1 MVVYQLV
8 PIQLILSS
16 KTSMGYI
23 YVKKQSVFKKANLK
37 HTITLSPVRKRI
49 MASFLLFIGVFF
61 FLSAILPILQY
72 QIEYSIKFNQIIS
85 PLSINEINSGS
96 ILGDSGTDFTQ
107 LQNWFVNDQSNLQNS
122 VIQNQK
128 TQYMVSIP
136 KLKIEQAVVEVG
148 SLDLKKSLIQYPQT
162 ALPGQFGSPVIFGH
176 SVLPQFFNPKSYLT
190 IFSTLYKL
198 KQSDEIL
205 INFDNIEYKYLVE
218 EMYEVLPTDLSVLE
232 QRFDGRY
239 LTLITCTPP
248 GTYLRRLV
256 IKARIVDF

>member
-1 MVVYQLV
+1 
-8 PIQLILSS
+8 
-16 KTSMGYI
+16 MGYI
-23 YVKKQSVFKKANLK
+23 YVKKEIIPQKSNPGPAV
-37 HTITLSPVRKRI
+37 TLSPVHKKI
-49 MASFLLFIGVFF
+49 VASSLLVVGVAF
-61 FLSAILPILQY
+61 FLSAVLPILQY
-72 QIEYSIKFNQIIS
+72 QIEYSIKFNQVLS
-85 PLSINEINSGS
+85 PLSLSGMNSGS

-122 VIQNQK
+122 ATQNQK
-128 TQYMVSIP
+128 TQYTISIP
-136 KLKIEQAVVEVG
+136 KLKIDQAVVEVG

-162 ALPGQFGSPVIFGH
+162 ALPGQFGSPVVFGH

-198 KQSDEIL
+198 KQSDQIL

>member
-1 MVVYQLV
+1 
-8 PIQLILSS
+8 
-16 KTSMGYI
+16 MGYI
-23 YVKKQSVFKKANLK
+23 YVKSDPVVKTVVIAAPKFKLK
-37 HTITLSPVRKRI
+37 PHHKKIL
-49 MASFLLFIGVFF
+49 ASSLLIIGVMF

-72 QIEYSIKFNQIIS
+72 QIEYSIKFNQVLS
-85 PLSINEINSGS
+85 PLSSNFASSGS
-96 ILGDSGTDFTQ
+96 ILGESGTDFTQ
-107 LQNWFVNDQSNLQNS
+107 LSNWFENDQTKLSQDS
-122 VIQNQK
+122 VMQK
-128 TQYMVSIP
+128 RTQYLITIP
-136 KLKIEQAVVEVG
+136 KLKVESAVVIVG
-148 SLDLKKSLIQYPQT
+148 SLDLKSSLIQYPQT
-162 ALPGQFGSPVIFGH
+162 ALPGQFGSPVVFGH

-198 KQSDEIL
+198 KQGDQIL
-205 INFDNIEYKYLVE
+205 INFDGVEYKYLVE